1 MGLIPMVSLC
11 TCQRTVSL
19 ISCPFATISNHR
31 ILYKTLSL
39 LTLHLHILDCSRWA
53 SSICDHPFIH
63 RQISGQVSRDARQRP
78 LRGTSKTSPTNVEE
92 SWLFPPVLLFP
103 INIARSMSLTL
114 SRPFTIEPTIHP
126 LHVNRLHTTIY
137 MRSICEQTPHL
148 EDKFW
153 EVSPKKDDPLLP
165 TLSRATI
172 STGHLREYIPVS
184 GVSNESG

>member
-19 ISCPFATISNHR
+19 ISCPFPTISNHR

-114 SRPFTIEPTIHP
+114 SRPFTIETYDPPSTRQPPSYDYIHAFDLRTDSSP
-126 LHVNRLHTTIY
+126 RGQVLGSKPKER
-137 MRSICEQTPHL
+137 RSTPP
-148 EDKFW
+148 D
-153 EVSPKKDDPLLP
+153 SQP
-165 TLSRATI
+165 
-172 STGHLREYIPVS
+172 
-184 GVSNESG
+184 SNNLDRTPP